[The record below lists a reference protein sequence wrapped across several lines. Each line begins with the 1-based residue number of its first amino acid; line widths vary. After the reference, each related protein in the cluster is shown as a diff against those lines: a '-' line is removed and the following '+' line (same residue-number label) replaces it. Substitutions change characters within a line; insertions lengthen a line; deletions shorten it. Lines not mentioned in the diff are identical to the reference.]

1 MNSMLLQLYL
11 GNKGNCEQIP
21 NTKNFYK
28 FNDKSCEKIEEFT
41 NALPKESLETFN
53 NIMNLEAMIQ
63 GETNFANFKEGFK
76 IGLFLGLEMREKQ
89 EAED

>member
-1 MNSMLLQLYL
+1 MKSMLLQLYL

-21 NTKNFYK
+21 NTKDFYK
-28 FNDKSCEKIEEFT
+28 FNDKSCERMEELT
-41 NALPKESLETFN
+41 NALPKESLEIFN

-63 GETNFANFKEGFK
+63 GETSFASFKEGFK
-76 IGLFLGLEMREKQ
+76 IGLFLGLEMCEKQ